1 MFFKLTNQMK
11 KLLFILP
18 AAALF
23 ACQQAPSEEAVETPT
38 KPSGFELSNLDTTV
52 APCDNFYQYA
62 IGGWLK
68 NNPIPSTESRWSSF
82 NVVTEGNNTR
92 LRAILDEY
100 AAMTNAKKGS
110 KEQQIGDLYKS
121 AMDST
126 KQNELGAQPIL
137 PMLEEIAALTT
148 KEDFL
153 KLSAEYS
160 KKGIGSMFGMYV
172 GQDDK
177 NSSAYITHIY
187 QSGLT
192 LPDRDYYLKDDAKS
206 VEIREKYTEHIV
218 KMFSLLGDEDVV
230 AKSKAETILKIE
242 TDLAKVSMSRVERRD
257 PEKTYNKFEFNEFKS
272 KFKGVDWDTYT
283 SILGLKGVDQIIVS
297 QPEFITS
304 AISYIKNYSLD
315 ELKVY
320 QFWSVLDNFASYLG
334 EDFDKQN
341 FSFFATTLRGT
352 KDMKPRWKRA
362 LGTVNGSLGELL
374 GKAFVE
380 RHFPEE
386 SKAEVSQ
393 MVENLRA
400 AFKVR
405 IENLTWMGDSTKEKA
420 LEKLAS
426 FNKKIGY
433 PDKWKDYSS
442 VEITD
447 NLVQNI
453 INARMFSFK
462 EMTDKL
468 GKPVDKDEWY
478 MTPQTV
484 NAYYSSSQNE
494 IVFPAGILQPP
505 FYDKDADAALNYGGI
520 GAVIGHE
527 FTHGFDDQG
536 SKYDAEG
543 NLKNWWTD
551 ADRAAFDE
559 RANKVVEQ
567 FNGFEALD
575 SVFVNGKLTLGEN
588 IADLGGL
595 ILAYHAM
602 EKSFEGK
609 EAPAKIDGFT
619 PQQRFFLGWAQVW
632 HMNMTEEELRNRI
645 ITDPHSPGEYR
656 VRGPLANLSEFSEA
670 FGCDNNSPMVAK
682 DSLRAVIW

>member
-23 ACQQAPSEEAVETPT
+23 ACQQAPSEATVETPT

-92 LRAILDEY
+92 LRAILEEY

-126 KQNELGAQPIL
+126 KQNELGAQPIQ
-137 PMLEEIAALTT
+137 PMLEEIKALTT

-206 VEIREKYTEHIV
+206 VEIREKYVEHIV
-218 KMFSLLGDEDVV
+218 KMFSLLGDEEAV

-297 QPEFITS
+297 QPEFITK
-304 AISYIKNYSLD
+304 AISYIKSYSLD

-320 QFWSVLDNFASYLG
+320 QSWSVLDNFASYLG
-334 EDFDKQN
+334 EDFDRQN

-453 INARMFSFK
+453 INARMFSYK

-602 EKSFEGK
+602 EKSFEGNGVP
-609 EAPAKIDGFT
+609 EKIDGFT

-670 FGCDNNSPMVAK
+670 FGCDENSPMVAK
-682 DSLRAVIW
+682 DSARAVIW

>member
-1 MFFKLTNQMK
+1 MK
-11 KLLFILP
+11 KILLILP
-18 AAALF
+18 VAALF
-23 ACQQAPSEEAVETPT
+23 ACQQAPKEEAIETPA

-68 NNPIPSTESRWSSF
+68 DNPIPSTESRWSSF

-100 AAMTNAKKGS
+100 SALTDAKKGS

-126 KQNELGAQPIL
+126 KQNELGAQPIQ
-137 PMLEEIAALTT
+137 PMLAEIAALTS
-148 KEDFL
+148 KEAFIN
-153 KLSAEYS
+153 LSAQYAT
-160 KKGIGSMFGMYV
+160 KGIGSMFGMYV

-177 NSSAYITHIY
+177 NSAAYITHIY

-192 LPDRDYYLKDDAKS
+192 LPDRDYYLNDDAKS
-206 VEIREKYTEHIV
+206 IEIREKYVDHIV
-218 KMFSLLGDEDVV
+218 KMFTLLGDDEAI
-230 AKSKAETILKIE
+230 AKSKAATILKIE

-257 PEKTYNKFEFNEFKS
+257 PNKTYNKFAFDDFKT
-272 KFKGVDWDTYT
+272 KFKGVDWDTYVST
-283 SILGLKGVDQIIVS
+283 LGLKGVDNIIVS
-297 QPEFITS
+297 QPDFITK
-304 AISYIKNYSLD
+304 AIGYIKGYSLD
-315 ELKVY
+315 ELKTY
-320 QFWSVLDNFASYLG
+320 MSWSVVDNFAAYLG
-334 EDFDKQN
+334 EDFDQQN
-341 FSFFATTLRGT
+341 FSFFSTTLRGT
-352 KDMKPRWKRA
+352 KEMKPRWKRS

-386 SKAEVSQ
+386 SKAQVSE

-453 INARMFSFK
+453 INARMFGHK
-462 EMTDKL
+462 EMVDKL

-536 SKYDAEG
+536 SKYDSEG
-543 NLKNWWTD
+543 NLKNWWTE
-551 ADRAAFDE
+551 ADRVAFDE

-609 EAPAKIDGFT
+609 EVPAKIDGFT

-656 VRGPLANLSEFSEA
+656 VKGPLANLSEFSEA
-670 FGCDNNSPMVAK
+670 FGCDANSPMVAK
-682 DSLRAVIW
+682 DSVRAVIW

>member
-1 MFFKLTNQMK
+1 MK
-11 KLLFILP
+11 KIYLILP
-18 AAALF
+18 AAVMM
-23 ACQQAPSEEAVETPT
+23 ACGQAPKEESTTEAA
-38 KPSGFELSNLDTTV
+38 KPSGFELSNLDTSV

-68 NNPIPSTESRWSSF
+68 GNPIPSTESRWSSF

-100 AAMTNAKKGS
+100 AAMTGAEKGT
-110 KEQQIGDLYKS
+110 KEQQIGDFYKS
-121 AMDST
+121 AMDT
-126 KQNELGAQPIL
+126 AKLTELGASPIM
-137 PMLEEIAALTT
+137 PYMEQIAAVST
-148 KEDFL
+148 KEELVQLAANF
-153 KLSAEYS
+153 STM
-160 KKGIGSMFGMYV
+160 GVGSMFGMYI

-177 NSSAYITHIY
+177 NSSAYITHVY

-192 LPDRDYYLKDDAKS
+192 LPDRDYYLKTDEKS
-206 VEIREKYTEHIV
+206 ESIKTAYNEHIQ
-218 KMFSLLGDEDVV
+218 KMFMLLGES
-230 AKSKAETILKIE
+230 AEATEEKAETVMKIE
-242 TDLAKVSMSRVERRD
+242 SALAEISMSRVERRD
-257 PEKTYNKFEFNEFKS
+257 PNKTYNKFSFADFKTE
-272 KFKGVDWDTYT
+272 FKGVDWDGYIGT
-283 SILGLKGVDQIIVS
+283 LGLSNVEDIIVG
-297 QPEFITS
+297 QPDFIKG
-304 AISYIKNYSLD
+304 AISFLD
-315 ELKVY
+315 KFTIEEWKTYMQWHLV
-320 QFWSVLDNFASYLG
+320 DNMASYLG
-334 EDFDKQN
+334 DEFEQQN

-352 KDMKPRWKRA
+352 KEMKPRWKRA

-393 MVENLRA
+393 MVENLRS

-433 PDKWKDYSS
+433 PEKWTDYSS
-442 VEITD
+442 LEITD
-447 NLVQNI
+447 NFAQNI
-453 INARMFSFK
+453 MNARKFNFQDMIS
-462 EMTDKL
+462 KL

-478 MTPQTV
+478 MSPQTV

-505 FYDKDADAALNYGGI
+505 FYDKDADAAINYGGI

-551 ADRAAFDE
+551 ADRVAFDE

-567 FNGFEALD
+567 FNNFEALD

-609 EAPAKIDGFT
+609 ETPGMIDGFT
-619 PQQRFFLGWAQVW
+619 QQQRFFLGWAQVW

-656 VRGPLANLSEFSEA
+656 VRGPLANLTEFSEA
-670 FGCDNNSPMVAK
+670 FGCEPNSPMVAP
-682 DSLRAVIW
+682 DSTRAVIW